1 MLVYLVGCVSG
12 TKKDI
17 RKYYFGYTSDIHI
30 ADKYYDMLVDKYND
44 YLGNDDKYI
53 ETYFIEKVSQNKFSE
68 IAEAYAHAG
77 FGSIEELQATTDGKT
92 ILTDS
97 EFEEYSTIV
106 GELYSTVTNE
116 MDTLKNIV
124 DTIVAYSKYDERKD
138 FKKLAKLLRRTVRV
152 IDKEYFTDYDTAFD
166 SIDWEK
172 VQRKN

>member
-1 MLVYLVGCVSG
+1 M
-12 TKKDI
+12 
-17 RKYYFGYTSDIHI
+17 
-30 ADKYYDMLVDKYND
+30 
-44 YLGNDDKYI
+44 
-53 ETYFIEKVSQNKFSE
+53 
-68 IAEAYAHAG
+68 
-77 FGSIEELQATTDGKT
+77 
-92 ILTDS
+92 
-97 EFEEYSTIV
+97 